1 MYDSALKGGHG
12 KKIGIGTFYWMLKNE
27 GVEFPRVDTST
38 QNAAMIAK
46 KAKKPIEATIA
57 QLVQVNGLSQDSAT
71 QLATEVYNRND
82 IDLRE
87 MSKDPERLVES
98 LQFYISTTYNIKK
111 KHRYRES
118 TKTTVLK

>member
-1 MYDSALKGGHG
+1 MIRHLKADTV

-87 MSKDPERLVES
+87 MSKDPERLG
-98 LQFYISTTYNIKK
+98 
-111 KHRYRES
+111 
-118 TKTTVLK
+118 